1 MHIREIGDSPEASE
15 IPTSPDQLLGE
26 IGLDSQVVREILDDV
41 SSEPVLDLRSQ
52 D

>member
-1 MHIREIGDSPEASE
+1 MQIRDIGDSPATSE

-26 IGLDSQVVREILDDV
+26 LGLGTETIREILDDV
-41 SSEPVLDLRSQ
+41 SSEPALDLRSQ

>member
-1 MHIREIGDSPEASE
+1 MHIRDTGDNPEE

-26 IGLDSQVVREILDDV
+26 LGLGTETIREILDDV
-41 SSEPVLDLRSQ
+41 SSEPVLDLRAQ